1 MRKTNPQYLQ
11 GEQESTAMRYSL
23 FFVAMSEKTC
33 IFAARKK
40 TSRLMK
46 TFYIV
51 LILAVVAVAL
61 MMGGLGVKMLLQKEK
76 EFRRPCANADPKTG
90 RCAHCTCDLKKGKS
104 AGSVS

>member
-11 GEQESTAMRYSL
+11 GEQESTAMRYS
-23 FFVAMSEKTC
+23 FFMAMSEKTC

-40 TSRLMK
+40 TSILMK
-46 TFYIV
+46 TFSIV

-61 MMGGLGVKMLLQKEK
+61 MMGGLGVKMLLHKEK